1 MTKGS
6 FYMRIRF
13 LLGILLAIFS
23 LATQASPKINRVI
36 YITLDGTKW
45 QDILDPARMPIFWQK
60 HASQFKI
67 YGLPNSN
74 TSIEVAS
81 VAISLPSY
89 QSQMTG
95 AVQPC
100 TGNDCGRVRVKTLP
114 EYLVKN
120 LKMSK
125 TNVVSFSSWGEV
137 NFAVQSQ
144 ENAIM
149 ANDGVVDMVNPFTH
163 QPDPFMWSVNS
174 LQKEDHP
181 DHPLLRYDRYTYMQ
195 AKHYFSLYHPKFMW
209 LSFCD
214 SDNNAHANNAP
225 GYYKAISFYD
235 QVIDE
240 LLTNLKSKNLL
251 QHTLI
256 IITTDHGRGDG
267 DNWTTHGPKYP
278 ESKRT
283 WAFVLNGDLQ
293 PIREENGTRYY
304 STLSMRPTIQSVF
317 VKHR

>member
-1 MTKGS
+1 
-6 FYMRIRF
+6 MRIRF
-13 LLGILLAIFS
+13 LLGMALALFA
-23 LATQASPKINRVI
+23 LTAQASAKIDRVI

-45 QDILDPARMPIFWQK
+45 QDIFDPARMPIFWQK

-81 VAISLPSY
+81 IAVSLPSY

-100 TGNDCGRVRVKTLP
+100 DGNGCGRVTVQTFP
-114 EYLVKN
+114 EYLVQN
-120 LKMSK
+120 LKMKK
-125 TNVVSFSSWGEV
+125 TDVVSFSSWGEV
-137 NFAVQSQ
+137 NFAVQSK
-144 ENAIM
+144 ENTLV
-149 ANDGVVDMVNPFTH
+149 ANDGVVNMVNPLTQ
-163 QPDPFMWSVNS
+163 QPDPFMWSVNR
-174 LQKEDHP
+174 LQQEDHP
-181 DHPLLRYDRYTYMQ
+181 DHALLRYDRYTYMQ
-195 AKHYFSLYHPKFMW
+195 AKHYFSLFEPKFMW

-225 GYYKAISFYD
+225 GYYKAIAFYD

-240 LLTNLKSKNLL
+240 LITNLKHKNLL

-267 DNWTTHGPKYP
+267 ANWTTHGPKYP

-293 PIREENGTRYY
+293 SVREENGIHYY
-304 STLSMRPTIQSVF
+304 STLSMRPTIEAVF
-317 VKHR
+317 KKHQ